1 METNDKSLL
10 RCTIKKSADVVKKL
24 VMYASYIIVAAAA
37 VASYL
42 YGIVG
47 IWNAIQDPI
56 KYAVAL
62 LVGIPWYY
70 YAGVVALAAIP
81 VYSLLWCVAREL
93 TDEDWNSNKAKDVAF
108 AIAVAGAFAFAIAA
122 AGAFA
127 FAIAFA
133 IAVAGAFAFAI
144 AFAIAPDSKVL
155 LFIGA
160 YLHYRKRVKAE

>member
-1 METNDKSLL
+1 MCDKAAYRPMETNDKSLL

-37 VASYL
+37 VESSL
-42 YGIVG
+42 YEFVG

-108 AIAVAGAFAFAIAA
+108 AIAVAGAFAFI
-122 AGAFA
+122 
-127 FAIAFA
+127 
-133 IAVAGAFAFAI
+133 I